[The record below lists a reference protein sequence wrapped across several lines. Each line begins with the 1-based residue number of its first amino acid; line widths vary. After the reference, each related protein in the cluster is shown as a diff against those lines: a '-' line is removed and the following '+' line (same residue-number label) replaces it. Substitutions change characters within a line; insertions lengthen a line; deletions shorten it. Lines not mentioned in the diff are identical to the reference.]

1 MMGFKNSYRIPEM
14 FIDEP
19 APFINEFVEELDK
32 SLRTLE
38 PTAGLTRIQKKWLA
52 FCLLAILVTNS
63 VCWAKFERASLGS
76 YTLAS
81 LSWMFRRANLN
92 WDRLLSASIKVI
104 LWRYNITQGVLAL
117 DDSDK
122 KRAKRTKRI
131 YRTQKLKDKK
141 SGGYLNGQSLV
152 VLVLVT
158 PVVTIPVGFGF
169 YQTDPALTAW
179 YQSEKKLKKEGVA
192 KKNRP
197 PQPEKNK
204 DYPSKQELALQLL
217 EKFKTDHPLIKIKA
231 VLADALYG
239 TEDFMNQAAAL
250 FEQTQVI
257 SQLRSNQ
264 VVRDKNKKV
273 SLADYFAS
281 QPACTRTVSLRGQEK
296 LITFAAARL
305 YVSAHHQK
313 RLVIALKYDGETEYR
328 YLVASNLSWRVLD
341 VLEVYGLR
349 WLVEVFFQ
357 DWKSYEGWGQLTKQ
371 PDQEGSSRSLILSL
385 LLDHSL
391 LFHHEQLAR
400 LENKLPA
407 ATVGSLHEKIKAENL
422 LQFIQRLLADTDP
435 EEKLKRLSQAIAKTF
450 QLAPS
455 KKHMVQQEV
464 VCFKP
469 DFGDFAQYLLLTP
482 PLYSQ
487 QKT

>member
-1 MMGFKNSYRIPEM
+1 M
-14 FIDEP
+14 FIDEA
-19 APFINEFVEELDK
+19 APFINEFIEEVDK
-32 SLRTLE
+32 ALRTIE
-38 PTAGLTRIQKKWLA
+38 PTAGLTPIQRKWLA
-52 FCLLAILVTNS
+52 FCLQAILVTNS
-63 VCWAKFERASLGS
+63 VCWAKFERASLGH
-76 YTLAS
+76 YTVAR
-81 LSWMFRRANLN
+81 LSWMFRRAKIN
-92 WDRLLSASIKVI
+92 WDIILYASVKVI
-104 LWRYNITQGVLAL
+104 LWRYQISQGVLVL

-141 SGGYLNGQSLV
+141 TGGYLNGQSLV
-152 VLVLVT
+152 ILVLVT

-179 YQSEKKLKKEGVA
+179 YKSEKKLKKQGVT

-197 PQPEKNK
+197 SKPDKNEE
-204 DYPSKQELALQLL
+204 YPSKQEIGWQLL
-217 EKFKTDHPLIKIKA
+217 AKFETDHPQIKIKA

-239 TEDFMNQAAAL
+239 TEDFIDRTAAL
-250 FEQTQVI
+250 FDNTQVI

-264 VVRDKNKKV
+264 LVRDKNEKV
-273 SLADYFAS
+273 NLAAYFAK
-281 QPACTRTVSLRGQEK
+281 QPACTRNITLRGQEK
-296 LITFAAARL
+296 LITFAAAWL
-305 YVSAHHQK
+305 YVYAHHQK

-328 YLVASNLSWRVLD
+328 YLVASDLSWRVLD

-371 PDQEGSSRSLILSL
+371 PDAEGSSRSLTLSL

-407 ATVGSLHEKIKAENL
+407 ATVGSLQEKIKAENL
-422 LQFIQRLLADTDP
+422 LQFIQGLLSGTDLQ
-435 EEKLKRLSQAIAKTF
+435 EKLKRLSQAIANVF
-450 QLAPS
+450 QLSSS

-469 DFGDFAQYLLLTP
+469 DFGTFLQYLCSGQDNVEHNRAVIP
-482 PLYSQ
+482 ARF
-487 QKT
+487 